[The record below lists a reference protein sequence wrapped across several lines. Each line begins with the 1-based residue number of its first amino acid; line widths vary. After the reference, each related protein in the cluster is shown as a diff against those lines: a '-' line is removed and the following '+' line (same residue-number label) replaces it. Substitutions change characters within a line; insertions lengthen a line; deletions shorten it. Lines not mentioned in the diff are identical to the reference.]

1 MITPFLASPS
11 THDGA
16 AVERVESV
24 TYDYLDFSTVER
36 RRTMCEAEVQINRR
50 TARASVAARR
60 QSRASRPDHGGSPRS
75 ISKTASFGSNHSR
88 RSQSRLKTSL
98 PMLLQAIAI
107 SRLTVQ
113 LVQIMRA
120 RLDLA

>member
-1 MITPFLASPS
+1 MPVTAMSRLSVAS
-11 THDGA
+11 
-16 AVERVESV
+16 
-24 TYDYLDFSTVER
+24 R
-36 RRTMCEAEVQINRR
+36 RRFD
-50 TARASVAARR
+50 
-60 QSRASRPDHGGSPRS
+60 DH
-75 ISKTASFGSNHSR
+75 T
-88 RSQSRLKTSL
+88 L